1 VLTDSSVVWSPPSP
15 ASLARS
21 LSEVVQRQLDPLT
34 ERRILRPDQLRSW
47 DISTGVFVNT
57 VERTVYG
64 EST

>member
-1 VLTDSSVVWSPPSP
+1 
-15 ASLARS
+15 LARS

-64 EST
+64 ESP